1 MMRRVAAGVAFLL
14 LCTISPVRGAGSEV
28 ADAVMKGDTS
38 AVRKLLAAKADVNT
52 AQVDGAT
59 ALHWAVYRDDVETA
73 DLLLKAGARV
83 NAANREGTT
92 PLFMASLYGNPAM
105 IERLLKAGADAKERG
120 PNGETTVMFAARN
133 GNPAVIKQLVAAGA
147 DVNAQEALR
156 STTALMWAAEEGH
169 PAAVKALVELGAD
182 VAAKSGPAG
191 LPRNYMAQAVNTNA
205 VQAAAKRRR
214 EARAAGRTLDEQ
226 AEYERA
232 NGLATPTGTGSGG
245 GNLAVAGAAA
255 GRQGAAARAAAE
267 ADAANDNNQDVII
280 AGLVGGGSGGLTPLV
295 FASREGDLESA
306 KVLIEAGADV
316 NQITEY
322 GWTPLLVATNNR
334 NYKLGAYLLQK
345 GANPNI
351 ANKGGWTP
359 LYLATDNRNIEGGD
373 YPVPKPDMDHLEYI
387 TLLLEKGADPNLRVK
402 ENTLSRTIFTMQWF
416 FEPGATP
423 FVRAAQSSDVPL
435 LKLLLAHGADP
446 KLATDFGDT
455 ALTVAGGIGWVEG
468 VTYERSP
475 KENVEAVR
483 LLLDLGLD
491 PNAANK
497 DGRTPL
503 MGAAHK
509 GRNEVILLL
518 LDRGAKLETRDKG
531 SRDTGNAAS
540 KIAGHTWQTLDY
552 AEGLVRVGVQSAIPH
567 PETAELI
574 RKLMAERGLPVP
586 PPNRTSDSICV
597 VEICQ

>member
-1 MMRRVAAGVAFLL
+1 MPCVALALICTTAFL
-14 LCTISPVRGAGSEV
+14 RGAGSDV
-28 ADAVMKGDTS
+28 ADAVMKGDAA
-38 AVRKLLAAKADVNT
+38 AVRKLLLARADVNA

-59 ALHWAVYRDDVETA
+59 ALHWAVYRDDVATA
-73 DLLLKAGARV
+73 DLLLKAGANV
-83 NAANREGTT
+83 KAANREGTT
-92 PLFMASLYGNPAM
+92 PLFMAALYGNPAM
-105 IERLLKAGADAKERG
+105 IERLIKAGADAKELG
-120 PNGETTVMFAARN
+120 PNGETTLMFAARN
-133 GNPAVIKQLVAAGA
+133 GNPAAIKLLVAAGA
-147 DVNAQEALR
+147 DVNAKEVIR

-169 PAAVKALVELGAD
+169 PAAVKALVEVGAD
-182 VAAKSGPAG
+182 VSAKSGPAG
-191 LPRNYMAQAVNTNA
+191 LPRNYMAQAVNVNQ

-214 EARAAGRTLDEQ
+214 EARAAGRTLEEQ
-226 AEYERA
+226 AAYERA

-245 GNLAVAGAAA
+245 GNLAVATPPAGQAGAA
-255 GRQGAAARAAAE
+255 GRAAAAAAAAAAQ
-267 ADAANDNNQDVII
+267 ADQDNNQDVIV
-280 AGLVGGGSGGLTPLV
+280 AGLVGSGSGGLTPLV
-295 FASREGDLESA
+295 FAAREGDIESA
-306 KVLIEAGADV
+306 KVLLDAGADV
-316 NQITEY
+316 NQTTEY

-334 NYKLGAYLLQK
+334 NYKLGAFLLER
-345 GANPNI
+345 GANPSI

-373 YPVPKPDMDHLEYI
+373 YPVPKPDMDHLEYL
-387 TLLLEKGADPNLRVK
+387 TLLLNKGADPNARVK

-416 FEPGATP
+416 FEPGATA
-423 FVRAAQSSDVPL
+423 FVRASQSSDTAL
-435 LKLLLAHGADP
+435 MKLLLAHGADP
-446 KLATDFGDT
+446 KIPTDFGDT

-468 VTYERSP
+468 VTYERST

-483 LLLDLGLD
+483 MLLDLGLD
-491 PNAANK
+491 PNAANR

-509 GRNEVILLL
+509 GRNDVILLL
-518 LDRGAKLETRDKG
+518 LDRGSKLETRDKG

-567 PETAELI
+567 PETAALI

-597 VEICQ
+597 VELCQ